1 MPDLTALAEGKG
13 LGEPRATYRPYQRPP
28 WSERPASAK
37 AGTLVGGGIA
47 AVIVLVIAVAITSAA
62 PAAGAVLFV
71 VLAGIVALGIARRR
85 GVEQRMQGRELHF
98 YAHGLVNVGVG
109 SEAPAV
115 IRWDEAS
122 VLQDIV
128 RHTRNGVASHTTY
141 LYTLTA
147 PDGTRTRISGIIG
160 GIGGMERPE
169 EWGKAIQERVTAAQ
183 LPRCAAALER
193 GETLAF
199 GDISVSRDG
208 IAAKGGDAV
217 AWSQLQEIR
226 VKDGFLSLRVA
237 GRWRALTTTAVARIP
252 NFFVFI
258 ALAEHLRSASRS

>member
-1 MPDLTALAEGKG
+1 MPDLLAVAEGRQ
-13 LGEPRATYRPYQRPP
+13 LGDLRTTYRPYQRPP

-37 AGTLVGGGIA
+37 AGTLIGGGISA
-47 AVIVLVIAVAITSAA
+47 AVVLFIVMAIITTA
-62 PAAGAVLFV
+62 PAAGVILIV
-71 VLAGIVALGIARRR
+71 ILVGIVALSIVRKH
-85 GVEQRMQGRELHF
+85 GVQERMQGRELQL
-98 YAHGLVNVGVG
+98 YSHGLVNVGVG
-109 SEAPAV
+109 NGAPAA

-147 PDGTRTRISGIIG
+147 PDGTHTKVSGITG
-160 GIGGMERPE
+160 GIGGMGRPE
-169 EWGKAIQERVTAAQ
+169 EWGKAIQEHVTTAQ
-183 LPRCAAALER
+183 LPRCTVALHH

-199 GDISVSRDG
+199 GDITVSRDG
-208 IAAKGGDAV
+208 IAAKGDSV

-226 VKDGFLSLRVA
+226 VKDGCVSLRVA

-252 NFFVFI
+252 NFFVFL
-258 ALAEHLRSASRS
+258 ALAERMRAAAR